1 MKRLLDPPPRTAP
14 VLAVLLLLLVSNT
27 QISLPWLPAA
37 HPRPPLLLVATA
49 GGGGHNYG
57 DALAL
62 SILFFEQQRSG
73 KLPAN
78 QRAKWRGDSGLND
91 GKDVGVNLS
100 KGYYDSGDNVK
111 YGLPMAFTVAT
122 LAWGVVEYG
131 SQLEEQGQ
139 LQYALDAVRWGA
151 DYFVSA
157 HPEPNVLYAQ
167 GVGSGGVSQRSGRR
181 RVGPRVLAAA
191 RGDDHAA
198 HRVPPRR
205 RQSRHGGRAEAA
217 AALAA
222 ASLAFVASDRAYST
236 TLLRHARE
244 LFSFA
249 DKYRRTYT
257 ASIPSAATYY
267 QSYSGYNDELL
278 WAAGWLYRATTD
290 QQYLGY
296 IRANKDALKGA
307 ATTAKMFS
315 WDDKFA
321 GAQVLLSQLAL
332 VAGDSSMQAYADQAQ
347 RFMCNVL
354 AGSKTPGGL
363 LVFLP
368 WSNLQYVTSASLL
381 LSVYS
386 DYLDRASVPSFKCA
400 SGQTLTPTDLR
411 RMAQKQ
417 VDYILGSNPKGMSY
431 MAGYGAYYPK
441 RQHHRA
447 ASLPSM
453 KSRPGFIA
461 CGDGFSF
468 FHTPNPN
475 QNVLAGA
482 LVGGPDASDSFTDD
496 RGNYQQ
502 NEPSTYVNAPL
513 VGVLARI
520 AGGTEKIPVT
530 HADPGPI
537 SAPKGPRAGG
547 QSGGGSGGGKS
558 GGGSGGGK
566 SGGGSGG
573 GKSGG
578 GSGGGKSGGGSGG
591 GKSPPK
597 NTGGKPSNGNNNGG
611 SKGSSGG
618 GSSKGVR
625 RLVVQTKQTGVWKD
639 KSGQEVGRY
648 MANITNV
655 SGGRLNALTLRAS
668 NFHASSYWGLVTSEK
683 PRGFRIVQNGGN
695 MDKGASVAVVYIQP
709 GGKARFRG
717 IFRD

>member
-1 MKRLLDPPPRTAP
+1 MSRSASLRSTPRTAP
-14 VLAVLLLLLVSNT
+14 ALAVLLLLLVSGT

-37 HPRPPLLLVATA
+37 HLRPPPLLMAA
-49 GGGGHNYG
+49 AAGGGHNYG

-91 GKDVGVNLS
+91 GKDVGVDLS

-131 SQLEEQGQ
+131 SQLEAQGQ

-167 GVGSGGVSQRSGRR
+167 VGDGVS
-181 RVGPRVLAAA
+181 
-191 RGDDHAA
+191 DHACWQRPEDMTTA
-198 HRVPPRR
+198 RTAYRLDAANPGTEVA
-205 RQSRHGGRAEAA
+205 AEAA

-222 ASLAFVASDRAYST
+222 ASLAFVASDNAYST

-267 QSYSGYNDELL
+267 QSYSGFNDELL
-278 WAAGWLYRATTD
+278 WAAGWLYRATAD

-354 AGSKTPGGL
+354 TGSKTPGGL

-381 LSVYS
+381 LTVYS
-386 DYLDRASVPSFKCA
+386 DYLDRASVGNFKCA

-411 RMAQKQ
+411 NMAQKQ

-431 MAGYGAYYPK
+431 MAGYGPFYPK

-447 ASLPSM
+447 ASLPSI
-453 KSRPGFIA
+453 KSSPAFIA

-475 QNVLAGA
+475 QKVLAGA
-482 LVGGPDASDSFTDD
+482 LVGGLDASDSFTDD
-496 RGNYQQ
+496 RT
-502 NEPSTYVNAPL
+502 SRTS
-513 VGVLARI
+513 
-520 AGGTEKIPVT
+520 
-530 HADPGPI
+530 I
-537 SAPKGPRAGG
+537 SR
-547 QSGGGSGGGKS
+547 
-558 GGGSGGGK
+558 
-566 SGGGSGG
+566 
-573 GKSGG
+573 
-578 GSGGGKSGGGSGG
+578 
-591 GKSPPK
+591 
-597 NTGGKPSNGNNNGG
+597 
-611 SKGSSGG
+611 
-618 GSSKGVR
+618 
-625 RLVVQTKQTGVWKD
+625 
-639 KSGQEVGRY
+639 
-648 MANITNV
+648 
-655 SGGRLNALTLRAS
+655 
-668 NFHASSYWGLVTSEK
+668 
-683 PRGFRIVQNGGN
+683 
-695 MDKGASVAVVYIQP
+695 
-709 GGKARFRG
+709 
-717 IFRD
+717 

>member
-1 MKRLLDPPPRTAP
+1 M
-14 VLAVLLLLLVSNT
+14 
-27 QISLPWLPAA
+27 AA
-37 HPRPPLLLVATA
+37 AA
-49 GGGGHNYG
+49 GGRHNYG

-91 GKDVGVNLS
+91 GKDVGVDLS

-131 SQLEEQGQ
+131 SQLEAQGQ

-167 GVGSGGVSQRSGRR
+167 VGDGGS
-181 RVGPRVLAAA
+181 
-191 RGDDHAA
+191 DHACWQ
-198 HRVPPRR
+198 RPEDMTTPRTAYR
-205 RQSRHGGRAEAA
+205 LDAANPGTEVAAEAA

-222 ASLAFVASDRAYST
+222 ASLAFVASDKAYST

-267 QSYSGYNDELL
+267 QSYSGFNDELL
-278 WAAGWLYRATTD
+278 WAAGWLYRATAD

-386 DYLDRASVPSFKCA
+386 DYLDRASVGSFKCA

-411 RMAQKQ
+411 SMAQKQ

-453 KSRPGFIA
+453 KSSPGFIA

-537 SAPKGPRAGG
+537 SAPRGARPKGEN
-547 QSGGGSGGGKS
+547 
-558 GGGSGGGK
+558 
-566 SGGGSGG
+566 
-573 GKSGG
+573 
-578 GSGGGKSGGGSGG
+578 GGGSGG

-611 SKGSSGG
+611 SKGSAGGSKGSAGGSKGGGSGS

-625 RLVVQTKQTGVWKD
+625 RLVVQTRQTAVWKD

-648 MANITNV
+648 RANITNV

-668 NFHASSYWGLVTSEK
+668 NFHASSYWGLVLSEK
-683 PRGFRIVQNGGN
+683 PRGFRIVENGGN
-695 MDKGASVAVVYIQP
+695 MEKGASVAVVYIQP

>member
-1 MKRLLDPPPRTAP
+1 MSRPGLFPSTSGAAA
-14 VLAVLLLLLVSNT
+14 LAVLLLLVSGMQHT
-27 QISLPWLPAA
+27 PSWLPTAQRG
-37 HPRPPLLLVATA
+37 PPPLLLAAAAAT
-49 GGGGHNYG
+49 GGQNYG

-73 KLPAN
+73 KLPPN
-78 QRAKWRGDSGLND
+78 QRAKWRGDSGLKD
-91 GKDVGVNLS
+91 GKDVGVDLS

-131 SQLEEQGQ
+131 SQLEAQGQ

-151 DYFVSA
+151 DFFVNA

-167 GVGSGGVSQRSGRR
+167 VGDGVS
-181 RVGPRVLAAA
+181 
-191 RGDDHAA
+191 DHACWQ
-198 HRVPPRR
+198 RPEDMTTPRTAYR
-205 RQSRHGGRAEAA
+205 LDAANPGTEVAAEAA

-222 ASLAFVASDRAYST
+222 ASLAFVASDKGYST

-244 LFSFA
+244 LFAFA

-278 WAAGWLYRATTD
+278 WAAGWLYRATAD

-296 IRANKDALKGA
+296 IRANKEALKGA

-315 WDDKFA
+315 WDDKYA

-332 VAGDSSMQAYADQAQ
+332 VADDSTMQPYADRAQ
-347 RFMCNVL
+347 EFMCNVV
-354 AGSKTPGGL
+354 GGTKTPGGL
-363 LVFLP
+363 LIFLP

-386 DYLDRASVPSFKCA
+386 DYLDRASVASFKCA
-400 SGQTLTPTDLR
+400 SGPTLTPADLR
-411 RMAQKQ
+411 RTAQKQ
-417 VDYILGSNPKGMSY
+417 VDYILGSNPKAMSY
-431 MAGYGAYYPK
+431 MAGYGSYYPK
-441 RQHHRA
+441 RQHHRG
-447 ASLPSM
+447 ASLPSI
-453 KSRPGFIA
+453 KSSPAFIA

-468 FHTPNPN
+468 FHTQSPN

-482 LVGGPDASDSFTDD
+482 LVGGPDASDSFSDD
-496 RGNYQQ
+496 RSNYQQ

-530 HADPGPI
+530 HADPAPI
-537 SAPKGPRAGG
+537 TAPKGSRPGG
-547 QSGGGSGGGKS
+547 STGGGKGSGGGSS
-558 GGGSGGGK
+558 GGAK
-566 SGGGSGG
+566 SPP
-573 GKSGG
+573 
-578 GSGGGKSGGGSGG
+578 
-591 GKSPPK
+591 KSPPK
-597 NTGGKPSNGNNNGG
+597 NTGGKPSNGKNNNGDSKSSSG
-611 SKGSSGG
+611 SKGG
-618 GSSKGVR
+618 SKGVR
-625 RLVVQTKQTGVWKD
+625 RLVVRTKQTGTWKD

-648 MANITNV
+648 SANITNV
-655 SGGRLNALTLRAS
+655 SGGRLNAVTLRAS
-668 NFHASSYWGLVTSEK
+668 NFHASSYWGLTWSEK
-683 PRGFRIVQNGGN
+683 PRGYRIVQNGGN
-695 MDKGASVAVVYIQP
+695 LDKGSSVAVVYIQS

-717 IFRD
+717 IWKD